1 VSARASQPP
10 TRRAPVPAGHLLAI
24 AIGAAAGG
32 YLRVGLSLS
41 SFTGSA
47 ASWPWVTF
55 SVNLAGTFVL
65 ACTVAFLHARG
76 RSASVY
82 RPLIGVGFCG
92 ALTTFS
98 TLQLEV
104 FRMLRAD
111 HWLLA
116 CGYAG
121 ASVLAG
127 LAVAF
132 AGLALGSRSRSA

>member
-1 VSARASQPP
+1 
-10 TRRAPVPAGHLLAI
+10 VPARHLLAI
-24 AIGAAAGG
+24 AVGAAAGG
-32 YLRVGLSLS
+32 YLRVGLALS
-41 SFTGSA
+41 PWTGSSG
-47 ASWPWVTF
+47 SWPWITF

-65 ACTVAFLHARG
+65 ACAVALLSARG
-76 RSASVY
+76 RSASIF

-116 CGYAG
+116 GGYLS

-132 AGLALGSRSRSA
+132 AGVAVGSHGRSA

>member
-1 VSARASQPP
+1 MSVHPPQSVAPGVPSAAQRS
-10 TRRAPVPAGHLLAI
+10 LAI
-24 AIGAAAGG
+24 AIGGAAGG

-41 SFTGSA
+41 AYTGSSG
-47 ASWPWVTF
+47 SWPWVTF
-55 SVNLAGTFVL
+55 AVNLAGTFVL
-65 ACTVAFLHARG
+65 AFTIALLHARG
-76 RSASVY
+76 RSASLY
-82 RPLIGVGFCG
+82 RPLVGVGFCG

-116 CGYAG
+116 GSYLS

-127 LAVAF
+127 L
-132 AGLALGSRSRSA
+132 LAALCGISLANRGRSA